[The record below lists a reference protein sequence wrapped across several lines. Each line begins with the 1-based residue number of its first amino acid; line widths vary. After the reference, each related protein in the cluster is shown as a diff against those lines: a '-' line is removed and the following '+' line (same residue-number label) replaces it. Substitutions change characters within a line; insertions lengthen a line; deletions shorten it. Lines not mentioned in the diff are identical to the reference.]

1 MGRHGKKKEANKK
14 HNRSKKI
21 STKHHNGCCIYC
33 VSEHRSTKT
42 ARAFLVTKL
51 GEERVFDKP
60 KMGGRERER
69 ERESRK
75 LIIEG
80 AFKPL
85 SNVNQIAH
93 LLGQKNARSPK

>member
-21 STKHHNGCCIYC
+21 RTKHHNGCCINC
-33 VSEHRSTKT
+33 VSEHRSTKA
-42 ARAFLVTKL
+42 ARAFLL
-51 GEERVFDKP
+51 QSWERRESLTSQKWVV
-60 KMGGRERER
+60 ERER